1 MKTTEYLN
9 LKKPDQVDYYNV
21 DDFNGNMDA
30 VDAKLKELENNIK
43 SAITVKIHRGY
54 ISFDAGRLLSLET
67 VTKRGDKITVHRAS
81 GSSSIGISGIKHI
94 EISGTFLFSDIT
106 PEIAKEITII
116 FATGATE
123 IHSIVMPINTIMSPI
138 ILDVSGVNY
147 INIYAGFE
155 WEDIT
160 AATDNILTIREL

>member
-67 VTKRGDKITVHRAS
+67 VTKRGDKITVYQAS
-81 GSSSIGISGIKHI
+81 GSSTILVSGIEHI
-94 EISGTFLFSDIT
+94 EISGTFLFTDIT
-106 PEIAKEITII
+106 PETAKEITIT
-116 FATGATE
+116 FATDTTN

-138 ILDVSGVNY
+138 ILDVSSVT
-147 INIYAGFE
+147 NIRIYGGFE

-160 AATDNILTIREL
+160 TAADNILTIREL